1 MRGKNR
7 VKKPNKQDTG
17 EEGSQRWWLGR
28 STKGQAKM
36 L

>member
-17 EEGSQRWWLGR
+17 ADGSQRWCLGR